1 MLRGYLRL
9 SGLARDCELL
19 LVDPFRWASRTT
31 KESQRAYFDI
41 YRGLLQAKVDFVVI
55 GGQACNIWA
64 LLYEDSELAKERP
77 YTSTD
82 VDVYSKRQ
90 ADLIAA
96 SEQFQVEPIL
106 NTPDSAAP
114 VMGYLVLDKDESQ
127 ILLQFLNN
135 AWGIKKA
142 EKIATSAQAVEF
154 PTPNGTLTIKV
165 MHPVLVLQSKVAM
178 AGKRGAKLQQ
188 DLKHVRMA
196 LLFAQAF
203 ISETAKTDAREAI
216 KLCKAV
222 LEIAEST
229 DGLELFGRFSLAA
242 ESALPAQHSE
252 MNPKLARF
260 LNTAAAARLTRL
272 HTRRKRN

>member
-1 MLRGYLRL
+1 VGIENEEREP
-9 SGLARDCELL
+9 A
-19 LVDPFRWASRTT
+19 
-31 KESQRAYFDI
+31 AYFDI

-142 EKIATSAQAVEF
+142 EKIASSAQAVEF

-229 DGLELFGRFSLAA
+229 DGLDLFGRFNLAT

-252 MNPKLARF
+252 MHPKLARF

>member
-1 MLRGYLRL
+1 
-9 SGLARDCELL
+9 
-19 LVDPFRWASRTT
+19 
-31 KESQRAYFDI
+31 
-41 YRGLLQAKVDFVVI
+41 
-55 GGQACNIWA
+55 
-64 LLYEDSELAKERP
+64 
-77 YTSTD
+77 
-82 VDVYSKRQ
+82 
-90 ADLIAA
+90 
-96 SEQFQVEPIL
+96 
-106 NTPDSAAP
+106 
-114 VMGYLVLDKDESQ
+114 MGYLVLDKDESQ